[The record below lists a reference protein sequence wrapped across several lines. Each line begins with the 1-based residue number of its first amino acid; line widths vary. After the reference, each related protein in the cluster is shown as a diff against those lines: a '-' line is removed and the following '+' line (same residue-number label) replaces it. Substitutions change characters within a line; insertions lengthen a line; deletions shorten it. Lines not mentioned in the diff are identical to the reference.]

1 MPFKP
6 VVHRSID
13 LCSRGELLQVDR
25 GRASLGLQLQ
35 GVLRGRPGVTGI
47 VGGARWRLPA
57 VGGVG
62 VVHESLLWGEAV
74 GLPLSGGVRSLP
86 IRHAGGWGKSGGWRI
101 ESVLSSVVQAH
112 AVGGMHDGDL
122 GSSSARGVLLGRGVV
137 LALAARVAGLD
148 PCWTVVRKWRRQRV
162 FGHPG
167 P

>member
-13 LCSRGELLQVDR
+13 LCGGGELLQID
-25 GRASLGLQLQ
+25 GGGAPLGFQLQ
-35 GVLRGRPGVTGI
+35 GVLRGRPGVTWVVGR
-47 VGGARWRLPA
+47 VGGWLPA

-62 VVHESLLWGEAV
+62 VVHKSLLWREAV
-74 GLPLSGGVRSLP
+74 GLPLGGGVRLFP
-86 IRHAGGWGKSGGWRI
+86 VRYVGGWGKSGGLSI

-112 AVGGMHDGDL
+112 AVGGMEDGDL
-122 GSSSARGVLLGRGVV
+122 SSSSAWGVLLGRGVV

-148 PCWTVVRKWRRQRV
+148 SCWTGKWRRKRV